1 MAKVDEES
9 VKRILTEWIG
19 KDRVFWEKKN
29 KFGYPTFQCDQLER
43 PDLLVL
49 NGDYPIAIE
58 VKYYNKASNVLDGV
72 AQTLRY
78 ARSDNVF
85 YANHQIIDPVCYV
98 LATQHSLEGKLFGFE
113 NKKVPST
120 SGKTHAAQ
128 RGELPYTE
136 YRYTFLALRT
146 LWRFAEYERDVHG
159 WTWDVGVGFLL
170 SNVLNPGNVISTPM
184 IQAKIDKQQFIKVI

>member
-1 MAKVDEES
+1 MNFEPAPFIKGRTIAEVWPKALS
-9 VKRILTEWIG
+9 CIVATAHWR
-19 KDRVFWEKKN
+19 
-29 KFGYPTFQCDQLER
+29 QLCGE
-43 PDLLVL
+43 PHIVTD
-49 NGDYPIAIE
+49 
-58 VKYYNKASNVLDGV
+58 
-72 AQTLRY
+72 
-78 ARSDNVF
+78 
-85 YANHQIIDPVCYV
+85 
-98 LATQHSLEGKLFGFE
+98 
-113 NKKVPST
+113 
-120 SGKTHAAQ
+120 Q